1 MDQIIYAGKHRLT
14 YSVARHSHASWELI
28 YCTGG
33 SGEVDFDDL
42 SLSLSYRQG
51 DVVVIPPRIPHT
63 NGSETGFTNIHINI
77 LHPALTLRNPTL
89 LHDDGQGLLRNAFF
103 GAFWQFSAE
112 RGRQTPLLS
121 AYGRLIVCH
130 LNALLETPAYHEIVE
145 EISNAIISGYP
156 DSDFDL
162 EAYLRGLP
170 FSYDYL
176 RKLFKKEI
184 GVTPHR
190 YLNDL
195 RLQVAAQYLAGNQ
208 QGGLNVGEIS
218 RLCGFREP
226 LYFSRMFKKKYGMS
240 PTAYSVASSGKER
253 EIPDS
258 DSMKIML

>member
-1 MDQIIYAGKHRLT
+1 MDQIIYAGKHLLT
-14 YSVARHSHASWELI
+14 YSVARHFHTSWELI
-28 YCTGG
+28 YCTQGN
-33 SGEVDFDDL
+33 GELDFDDGL
-42 SLSLSYRQG
+42 SFPYREG
-51 DVVVIPPRIPHT
+51 DIAVIPPYVPHI
-63 NGSETGFTNIHINI
+63 NSSEEGFTNIHVNI
-77 LHPALTLRNPTL
+77 LDPGLMVKKPTL
-89 LHDDGQGLLRNAFF
+89 LHDDGKGLIRNAFF

-112 RGRQTPLLS
+112 RGRQTPLLA
-121 AYGRLIVCH
+121 AYGHLIICH
-130 LNALLETPAYHEIVE
+130 LNALMETPAYHKVVE
-145 EISNAIISGYP
+145 EICCAIISSYP
-156 DSDFDL
+156 DCDFAL

-195 RLQVAAQYLAGNQ
+195 RLQVAAQYLAGNHA
-208 QGGLNVGEIS
+208 GGLNVAEIS

-240 PTAYSVASSGKER
+240 PSAYSGAAFGKET
-253 EIPDS
+253 EVPDS

>member
-1 MDQIIYAGKHRLT
+1 M
-14 YSVARHSHASWELI
+14 
-28 YCTGG
+28 
-33 SGEVDFDDL
+33 
-42 SLSLSYRQG
+42 
-51 DVVVIPPRIPHT
+51 
-63 NGSETGFTNIHINI
+63 
-77 LHPALTLRNPTL
+77 
-89 LHDDGQGLLRNAFF
+89 
-103 GAFWQFSAE
+103 
-112 RGRQTPLLS
+112 
-121 AYGRLIVCH
+121 
-130 LNALLETPAYHEIVE
+130 
-145 EISNAIISGYP
+145 
-156 DSDFDL
+156 
-162 EAYLRGLP
+162 RGLP

-208 QGGLNVGEIS
+208 QGGLNVAEIS

-240 PTAYSVASSGKER
+240 PTAYSAASSGKER